1 MWFHG
6 AGFREQLVWH
16 KPGLLVLLVL
26 GDFSQGA
33 PSRKTTA
40 HRDMDM
46 MFWTSYIVERSNEIW
61 KGEREKYG
69 TFIIA
74 FFFFGGKGG
83 MEGEDGGGTC
93 VLNTKAGNLN
103 FTHYYVPSITWKM
116 KGWSLNF
123 FQGLLGQSPY
133 NRLTMVSLG
142 LLKKHCFLWSW
153 SLVTQYCCTEGAWRP
168 FCLLNWPLA
177 VVTLQILC
185 LQM

>member
-1 MWFHG
+1 MSFTCVIFHPFSVPSKFLAFVVTLRIFMWFHG

-61 KGEREKYG
+61 KGEKEKYG

-74 FFFFGGKGG
+74 FFWREGGDGRGG
-83 MEGEDGGGTC
+83 WRGYLCSEHKSRES
-93 VLNTKAGNLN
+93 K
-103 FTHYYVPSITWKM
+103 FYP
-116 KGWSLNF
+116 
-123 FQGLLGQSPY
+123 LLCTFNY
-133 NRLTMVSLG
+133 LKNERLKFK
-142 LLKKHCFLWSW
+142 LLS
-153 SLVTQYCCTEGAWRP
+153 RP
-168 FCLLNWPLA
+168 IRAIPL
-177 VVTLQILC
+177 Q
-185 LQM
+185 